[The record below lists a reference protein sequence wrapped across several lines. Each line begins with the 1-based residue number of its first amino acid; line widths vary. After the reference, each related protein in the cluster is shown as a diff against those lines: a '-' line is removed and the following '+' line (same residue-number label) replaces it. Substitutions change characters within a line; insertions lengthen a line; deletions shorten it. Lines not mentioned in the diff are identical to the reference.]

1 MDVKSVPVKFDA
13 IRPLNDE
20 EVKDVI
26 EDLLSNPEF
35 KHAVTYVLPTN
46 YWDQFCAEMRTFRSK
61 EAFKSHM
68 AFKAVMSIAE
78 KSTFSLEI
86 SGRSRLVPNKRYT
99 FISNHR
105 DIVLDAAFLNVK
117 LYDVGQGLTQIAI
130 GDNLLI
136 RPWIEQLVRLNNSFL
151 VKRGV
156 TGRQMLEGS
165 KLLSEY
171 IHYTIKET
179 NESVW
184 IAQREGRSKD
194 SNDYTQSSVVKM
206 LNMGGAHKSIISN
219 MIDLDIA
226 PVAITYEFDPC
237 DYLKAKEFQQKR
249 DNPEFVKSTKDDLL
263 NMEVGILGYKGRVHL
278 SIATPIN
285 EVLLRLD
292 AGMDKT
298 AAVTAVSTAIDTAIF
313 KNYRFYPGNY
323 VAYDL
328 RYGVDTFKAM
338 YSEQEKE
345 AFQEYLDKQ
354 MEKIVMEHKDETFLR
369 TKLLEMYSNP
379 LKNHLSVTPNI

>member
-13 IRPLNDE
+13 IRPLNDD

-26 EDLLSNPEF
+26 EDLLVNPEF

-46 YWDQFCAEMRTFRSK
+46 YWEQFCTEMRTFRSK
-61 EAFKSHM
+61 EAFKSNM
-68 AFKAVMSIAE
+68 AFKAVMSIAD

-86 SGRSRLVPNKRYT
+86 SGRSRLVPGKRYT

-136 RPWIEQLVRLNNSFL
+136 RPWIEKLVRLNNSFL

-171 IHYTIKET
+171 IYHTIKET

-219 MIDLDIA
+219 MIELDIA
-226 PVAITYEFDPC
+226 PVSITYEFDPC

-249 DNPEFVKSTKDDLL
+249 DNPDFVKSTMDDLL
-263 NMEVGILGYKGRVHL
+263 NMEIGILGYKGRVHL

-285 EVLLRLD
+285 EVLLQLD
-292 AGMDKT
+292 ANMDKT
-298 AAVTAVSTAIDTAIF
+298 SAVTAVSTAIDTEIF

-328 RYGVDTFKAM
+328 RYGVDKFKSM

-345 AFQEYLDKQ
+345 SFEEYLQTQQNKIE
-354 MEKIVMEHKDETFLR
+354 MENKDEAFLLA
-369 TKLLEMYSNP
+369 KLLEMYSNP
-379 LKNHLSVTPNI
+379 LKNHLSVTSNI

>member
-1 MDVKSVPVKFDA
+1 M
-13 IRPLNDE
+13 
-20 EVKDVI
+20 
-26 EDLLSNPEF
+26 
-35 KHAVTYVLPTN
+35 
-46 YWDQFCAEMRTFRSK
+46 
-61 EAFKSHM
+61 
-68 AFKAVMSIAE
+68 
-78 KSTFSLEI
+78 
-86 SGRSRLVPNKRYT
+86 
-99 FISNHR
+99 
-105 DIVLDAAFLNVK
+105 LDAAFLNVK

-136 RPWIEQLVRLNNSFL
+136 RPWIEKLVRLNNSFL

-171 IHYTIKET
+171 IYHTIKET

-219 MIDLDIA
+219 MIELDIA

-249 DNPEFVKSTKDDLL
+249 DNPDFVKSTMDDLL

-285 EVLLRLD
+285 EVLLQLD
-292 AGMDKT
+292 ANMDKT
-298 AAVTAVSTAIDTAIF
+298 SAVTAVSTAIDTEIF

-328 RYGVDTFKAM
+328 RYGVDKFKSM

-345 AFQEYLDKQ
+345 SFEEYLQTQLNKIE
-354 MEKIVMEHKDETFLR
+354 MEGKDEAFLLA
-369 TKLLEMYSNP
+369 KLLEMYSNP
-379 LKNHLSVTPNI
+379 LKNHLSVTSNI